1 MKTKVLL
8 MFCVILIA
16 GCTNQTPKPLTD
28 EEKAVIIKEVTDANK
43 VSIDALNKIDFPTFK
58 NGFLDSPYFL
68 RVSIDGRI
76 LNFEQAMSEEKGFFE
91 SASNIQAV
99 ILNEVDKILE
109 KDLVV
114 STLLLNTN
122 MTLKTG
128 EKGTFEKLEV
138 TNILRK
144 IDNQWKSVFYQESG
158 LPPTVA
164 QPEKK

>member
-1 MKTKVLL
+1 
-8 MFCVILIA
+8 
-16 GCTNQTPKPLTD
+16 
-28 EEKAVIIKEVTDANK
+28 
-43 VSIDALNKIDFPTFK
+43 
-58 NGFLDSPYFL
+58 
-68 RVSIDGRI
+68 
-76 LNFEQAMSEEKGFFE
+76 
-91 SASNIQAV
+91 
-99 ILNEVDKILE
+99 
-109 KDLVV
+109 
-114 STLLLNTN
+114 